1 MGSLR
6 EATMGRWIL
15 AVLLLA
21 TPVLAANKGCPSG
34 SFATQT
40 TTGASTDVLVVQG
53 KSLALVVQTTMTAGT
68 GATVIVE
75 TSCNSGASWAKVA
88 NSDMA
93 LASGTTSL
101 AISMLYPMCR
111 YRTNVTVCTGC
122 TVQAVYACS

>member
-1 MGSLR
+1 
-6 EATMGRWIL
+6 MGRWIL
-15 AVLLLA
+15 AALLLA
-21 TPVLAANKGCPSG
+21 SPVFAVTKGCPG
-34 SFATQT
+34 GTFATQSA
-40 TTGASTDVLVVQG
+40 TGASTDFLQVSG

-93 LASGTTSL
+93 LTSTTTSL